1 MAVVLTAAAQQQNF
15 FLGDVTDMLFLQL
28 SRAHEP
34 TRDPGSPTR
43 DPAMNS
49 VTVSATF
56 DVGRFLADNVGV
68 APTRPDMSP
77 TFPTKLYFLR
87 LWLNVSPCE
96 DIP

>member
-1 MAVVLTAAAQQQNF
+1 
-15 FLGDVTDMLFLQL
+15 MLFLQL

-68 APTRPDMSP
+68 VPTRADMSP
-77 TFPTKLYFLR
+77 TFPTKRQPHEKLTTKAMWVWSGIGILLAEYTF
-87 LWLNVSPCE
+87 
-96 DIP
+96 IFKA